1 MKNMVDQAYKKII
14 VVLVFSTLS
23 ACSVVGGLWYD
34 RIDQLIANQFLEY
47 ASFTNDQ
54 EKYVRQATLEFK
66 YWNIKNELPKYKK
79 LISQFKALDS
89 TTTFDDIDDIYQQ
102 GMLLGNNTRD
112 FFLPQIVEFCKTIT
126 NKQVE
131 EMATYFDE
139 LMKERK
145 LELENNE
152 DDFQDSLVKSF
163 KRFFRFMGV
172 KLNNEQINTIRTLSS
187 GIEDSREQLISER
200 IQWNQQFIAILNL
213 RQNKNFE
220 EIFINHINSLDS
232 ENPNTRKLIN
242 QITAEV
248 IASLDEKQRRKFQKR
263 LSRFEASIDQII
275 QEQN

>member
-1 MKNMVDQAYKKII
+1 MVDQAYKKII

-23 ACSVVGGLWYD
+23 ACSVVGGLWYE

-79 LISQFKALDS
+79 LLSQFRALDN

-145 LELENNE
+145 LELENDE
-152 DDFQDSLVKSF
+152 DDFQDSLAKSF

-200 IQWNQQFIAILNL
+200 IQWNQQFIAVLNL

-232 ENPNTRKLIN
+232 ENPNTRTLIN
-242 QITAEV
+242 QITAEI

-263 LSRFEASIDQII
+263 LGRFEASIDQII

>member
-1 MKNMVDQAYKKII
+1 MIGNGYKKII
-14 VVLVFSTLS
+14 VILVFITLP
-23 ACSVVGGLWYD
+23 ACSVVGGLWYE

-79 LISQFKALDS
+79 LIAQFRSLDNA
-89 TTTFDDIDDIYQQ
+89 TTVDDIDDIYQQ
-102 GMLLGNNTRD
+102 GMILANNTRE

-131 EMATYFDE
+131 EMATYFDD

-145 LELENNE
+145 LELENDE
-152 DDFQDSLVKSF
+152 DDLQGSLIKSF

-172 KLNNEQINTIRTLSS
+172 KLSNEQINTIQTLSS
-187 GIEDSREQLISER
+187 GIEDKREQLISER
-200 IQWNQQFIAILNL
+200 IQWNQQFIAILEL

-220 EIFINHINSLDS
+220 ERFISHINSLDS
-232 ENPNTRKLIN
+232 EDPKTRIMIN
-242 QITAEV
+242 KITAEI
-248 IASLDEKQRRKFQKR
+248 IASFSEKQRGKFQKR
-263 LSRFEASIDQII
+263 LGRFESSIDQII
-275 QEQN
+275 EEQN

>member
-1 MKNMVDQAYKKII
+1 MVDQAYKKII
-14 VVLVFSTLS
+14 IVLVFSTLS
-23 ACSVVGGLWYD
+23 ACSVVGGLWYE

-79 LISQFKALDS
+79 LLSQFRALDN

-145 LELENNE
+145 LELENDE
-152 DDFQDSLVKSF
+152 DDLRDSLAKSF

-232 ENPNTRKLIN
+232 ENPNTRTLIN

-263 LSRFEASIDQII
+263 LGRFEASIDQII

>member
-1 MKNMVDQAYKKII
+1 MVDQAYKKII

-23 ACSVVGGLWYD
+23 ACSVVGGLWYE

-145 LELENNE
+145 LEIENDE
-152 DDFQDSLVKSF
+152 DDFQDSLAKSF

-213 RQNKNFE
+213 RQNESFE

-232 ENPNTRKLIN
+232 ENPNTRTLIN

-248 IASLDEKQRRKFQKR
+248 IVSLDEKQRRKFQKR
-263 LSRFEASIDQII
+263 LGRFEASIDQII

>member
-14 VVLVFSTLS
+14 IVLVFSTLS
-23 ACSVVGGLWYD
+23 ACSVVGGLWYE

-79 LISQFKALDS
+79 LLSQFRALDN
-89 TTTFDDIDDIYQQ
+89 TTSFDDIDDIYQQ

-145 LELENNE
+145 LELENDE

-232 ENPNTRKLIN
+232 ENPNTRMLIN
-242 QITAEV
+242 QITAEI

-263 LSRFEASIDQII
+263 LGRFEASINQII